1 MDRSYFPLFV
11 DISGKKTLVV
21 GGGRIAWRRIKTL
34 LSFTPDI
41 WVVAPEVAEELEVLA
56 EEGRIHWIQGTYVP
70 GIHEELPQI
79 QMALAAT
86 DDPACNEAV
95 ARECRARGILVNVAH
110 KKELCDFFFPAVVK
124 RGELVAGICASGASH
139 RKARKAREAVEQALD
154 NLDKE

>member
-21 GGGRIAWRRIKTL
+21 GGGRIARRRIKTL

-41 WVVAPEVAEELEVLA
+41 WVVAPEVTEELEALA
-56 EEGRIHWIQGTYVP
+56 EEGRIHWIRGTYAP

-124 RGELVAGICASGASH
+124 RGELVAGICASGVSH
-139 RKARKAREAVEQALD
+139 KKARKAREAVEQALD
-154 NLDKE
+154 SLDKE

>member
-1 MDRSYFPLFV
+1 
-11 DISGKKTLVV
+11 
-21 GGGRIAWRRIKTL
+21 
-34 LSFTPDI
+34 
-41 WVVAPEVAEELEVLA
+41 
-56 EEGRIHWIQGTYVP
+56 
-70 GIHEELPQI
+70 
-79 QMALAAT
+79 MALAAT

-154 NLDKE
+154 SLDKE